1 MKRAT
6 DNLVKAAQQALAQEE
21 ERQLVLNKRMVGSM
35 AQEINARSDV
45 LKIERQLEEARSK
58 LAAIRKAKYQE
69 RTGGLVGYIDE
80 SDVDIDTHETSRYK
94 NITMANSFS
103 ASTF

>member
-6 DNLVKAAQQALAQEE
+6 DNLVRAAQQALAQEE
-21 ERQLVLNKRMVGSM
+21 ERQLVLNRRMVGGI

-45 LKIERQLEEARSK
+45 LRIERELEEARGK

-69 RTGGLVGYIDE
+69 KMGGTAGFTDE
-80 SDVDIDTHETSRYK
+80 SDVDIDTGHEASR
-94 NITMANSFS
+94 
-103 ASTF
+103 